1 MGGSSTR
8 SYAREVK
15 ASLAGAVK
23 GLRKLPRWV
32 LSLAWL
38 VLALCIMRMAV
49 ADDEVSILDR
59 YPGRMIALGD
69 QRLHLYCIGQG
80 GPTVVPESGIGG
92 FSLEWR
98 ALQEQLALHQRVCAY
113 DRAGYGWRD
122 FVDVPADAARSAEQL
137 HSLLRTAGEV
147 GPYLFIGHSY
157 GGFILHWCA
166 RRHRSEVAGLVL
178 LDSSA
183 PEQFERLPA
192 GALPALPRGTPQ
204 RTMRMPQLPAGF
216 PSAHATTARALMLL
230 PTARLATVAEL
241 RGFAASAHALAVAPL
256 ARLRVPVL
264 IVSRGRQVFDA
275 AAGGAASE
283 VVWRT
288 MQTGMRNL
296 SPPCRAMDSARCRSS
311 GPSRQTG
318 SGAARGHQHRAAGA
332 RHGCRQQAAHL
343 RFCRGADESA
353 SLSRA

>member
-1 MGGSSTR
+1 MPSH
-8 SYAREVK
+8 A
-15 ASLAGAVK
+15 A
-23 GLRKLPRWV
+23 
-32 LSLAWL
+32 
-38 VLALCIMRMAV
+38 
-49 ADDEVSILDR
+49 
-59 YPGRMIALGD
+59 
-69 QRLHLYCIGQG
+69 
-80 GPTVVPESGIGG
+80 
-92 FSLEWR
+92 
-98 ALQEQLALHQRVCAY
+98 
-113 DRAGYGWRD
+113 YGWSD

-230 PTARLATVAEL
+230 PKARLATVAEL

-296 SPPCRAMDSARCRSS
+296 SPHAAQWIARGAGHLVHLDRPDLVLRAVTSIAPPARAMAAGS
-311 GPSRQTG
+311 GPHTCAF
-318 SGAARGHQHRAAGA
+318 AAV
-332 RHGCRQQAAHL
+332 L
-343 RFCRGADESA
+343 MSPPP
-353 SLSRA
+353 